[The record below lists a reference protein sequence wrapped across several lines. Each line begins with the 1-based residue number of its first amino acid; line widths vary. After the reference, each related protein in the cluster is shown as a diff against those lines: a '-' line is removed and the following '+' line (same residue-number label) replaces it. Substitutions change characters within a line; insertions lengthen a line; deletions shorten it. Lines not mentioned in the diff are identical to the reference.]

1 MATALETIYPP
12 QVETFMPSFCYNES
26 AVVWFK
32 IPSYSED
39 KKGLI
44 QYIHI
49 SMVDQRNNQNVFAG
63 KKGNTTVYPQY
74 YPLAFSSS
82 MYDESKK
89 MYKIII
95 SPKVLKGSIYNPNQ
109 YYKIQLRF
117 DLTGSINYSAYNNTY
132 NNPTNFF
139 KIDGSTVTA
148 DALKL
153 ANYTNYNQDNFSEWS
168 TGTLIKPIF
177 IPVLS
182 ITNILTDIYPSTDVP
197 IVGHLSFKRNI
208 NDESDETTSERLS
221 WYQIKIITNDNN
233 KKERYSSDKILAIN
247 NKINYRINTLFL
259 DPGNYTIKIIYE
271 TENGYNQTEEY
282 PIQIKDYNYEV
293 EIRYNKDE
301 LINEEDGFIKLVL
314 RIDELDPGYL
324 IVRRSSHRSNFQ
336 HWDLISTYDIEQQQQ
351 YGDTLTI
358 KDDTIESMTGYRYQ
372 LQYAERTEGDN
383 GYKYILYK
391 PQYIEEES
399 VLHCDFYG
407 SLFSDK
413 DKKLKISFNFQPSNR
428 ANAPNRSKVDTLG
441 GQYPI
446 FTQNSKLKY
455 HIYTINGL
463 ISTEDCGESFLSKEE
478 IFGSE
483 YYNYRYNKE
492 EVTDTSIL
500 GGKSGSSI
508 PIEKIQ
514 PNNDWLYE
522 REYRDAVE
530 EWLNNGK
537 PKLFRS
543 MTEGNMIV
551 MLDSITL
558 TPKTQLGRRLYDFSA
573 TMYEIGDGKDF
584 NSIVSFGLFDMK
596 NDGGWG
602 I

>member
-44 QYIHI
+44 KYIHI

-74 YPLAFSSS
+74 YPLAFNQS

-89 MYKIII
+89 MYKITIP
-95 SPKVLKGSIYNPNQ
+95 PKVLKGSIYNPDQ

-139 KIDGSTVTA
+139 KIDGSTVPA

-177 IPVLS
+177 IPNL
-182 ITNILTDIYPSTDVP
+182 IIADILTDVYRSTDIP
-197 IVGHLSFKRNI
+197 IVGHLSFKDI
-208 NDESDETTSERLS
+208 NGNSILTSERLS

-233 KKERYSSDKILAIN
+233 NSSDKILAVD
-247 NKINYRINTLFL
+247 NKINYRINTLSL
-259 DPGNYTIKIIYE
+259 TPNTEYTLKIIYE
-271 TENGYNQTEEY
+271 TENGYNQTETRS
-282 PIQIKDYNYEV
+282 IQIRDYDYEV
-293 EIRYNKDE
+293 EIGYNKDE

-314 RIDELDPGYL
+314 KIDELDPGYL